1 MIQLHTFATPNGV
14 KIPIL
19 LEELGAPYDLRL
31 INVKQG
37 QQSTPEFLALN
48 PNGRIPVIVDTD
60 GPGGRSIT
68 LTESGAILIYLAEK
82 FGGFIPADPVARLKC
97 LEWLFFQVAGLGP
110 MFGQAGYFLKSAP
123 EKVDFAIARYRGEAA
138 RHVRVLDGRLAQ
150 VEWLAGDDV
159 SIADIAHFGW
169 IWRRA
174 FAEISLDDAPNVAR
188 WFAAMEGRK
197 GVQRGIAALE
207 A

>member
-197 GVQRGIAALE
+197 GVQRAIAALE

>member
-14 KIPIL
+14 KVPIL

-31 INVKQG
+31 VNVKKG
-37 QQSTPEFLALN
+37 AQSTPEFLALN

-60 GPGGRSIT
+60 GPGGRPIT
-68 LTESGAILIYLAEK
+68 VTESGAILIYLAEK
-82 FGGFIPADPVARLKC
+82 FGGFIPTDPVARVKC

-123 EKVDFAIARYRGEAA
+123 EKIDFAIARYSGEAA
-138 RHVRVLDGRLAQ
+138 RHVKVLDGRLAQ
-150 VEWLAGDDV
+150 VEWLAGDEI
-159 SIADIAHFGW
+159 SIADVAHFGW

-174 FAEISLDDAPNVAR
+174 FAEVSLDDAPNVAR
-188 WFAAMEGRK
+188 WFAAMEARP
-197 GVQRGIAALE
+197 GVQRGIAAVT

>member
-19 LEELGAPYDLRL
+19 LEELGAPYELRL
-31 INVKQG
+31 VNVKKG
-37 QQSTPEFLALN
+37 AQSTPDFLALN

-60 GPGGRSIT
+60 GPGGQPVT

-82 FGGFIPADPVARLKC
+82 FGGFIPTDPVARVKC

-123 EKVDFAIARYRGEAA
+123 EKIDFAIARYSGEAA
-138 RHVRVLDGRLAQ
+138 RHLKVLDGRLAQ
-150 VEWLAGDDV
+150 VEWLAGDEI
-159 SIADIAHFGW
+159 SIADVAHFGW

-174 FAEISLDDAPNVAR
+174 FAEVSLDDAPNVAR
-188 WFAAMEGRK
+188 WFAAMEARPGVQK
-197 GVQRGIAALE
+197 GVAALT